1 MPRVGFEP
9 AFERTKTFH
18 VSDRA
23 APVIGAYT
31 YTACRI
37 VHTNVLDVK

>member
-9 AFERTKTFH
+9 AFPVFGRMKMFH

-31 YTACRI
+31 YTACQ
-37 VHTNVLDVK
+37 NS